1 MRMPPLLADFIH
13 AGACIPICEKFL
25 TRPFKKLGKQLFSGL
40 FPLIWFD
47 TTRPIFTQF
56 LVVTKW
62 LTGQKEAKM
71 RAKWLP
77 NRITEGCFSALKM
90 EVLSPSQKVIFVW
103 WV

>member
-1 MRMPPLLADFIH
+1 MSLFLLFN
-13 AGACIPICEKFL
+13 L
-25 TRPFKKLGKQLFSGL
+25 RNLLY
-40 FPLIWFD
+40 LI
-47 TTRPIFTQF
+47 PIFTQF

-90 EVLSPSQKVIFVW
+90 EILSPSQKVIFVW